1 MAIIPPRLDDRG
13 FADLRAELIRRIP
26 VHAPEW
32 TNHNAS
38 DPGIALIELFA
49 VLGDN
54 LLYRL
59 NRVPEASRL
68 EFLRLL
74 AVLPEP
80 ARVARAM
87 VRLDLPPKALQPVT
101 PDFSVGAA
109 RLELSAGETR
119 FQVLEEV
126 TALPVELSAWVK
138 QPHDPAVAL
147 LPGAEANLGTLLQD
161 HLHLGG
167 APSLAKYQPVPLP
180 APEGGVLPPGV
191 STAAGLDGRI
201 WLALLVPQ
209 ALFGQLGGDAAALQ
223 QVRGLLAGQV
233 LSLGVR
239 TDDTLCGASDH
250 ARCPDPGGDPP
261 RWPVRWEVST
271 GRFSGA
277 SPRVDRLLYQRLVVV
292 ADNTDGLT
300 RSGTLRLRLPDRN
313 PDGTTPFGD
322 WTADAFDPPDAD
334 LLGVGDL
341 PPRLDDDKLAAR
353 VLAWVRLGRVDPAHP
368 PIRLRFV
375 DANMVRVEQAV
386 TAAPELLGYGDG
398 RTGQTYR
405 LAKTP
410 VIVDSERVQ
419 VRGVLGWENW
429 ARVDDLA
436 LAGPDDP
443 CYLLDPDAGTLVFGD
458 GIHGRMPLPGE
469 AIRAQTYRHGGG
481 VGGNVGAGRIT
492 RVRAGSPPAA
502 LTLKPT
508 NPLAAEG
515 GADAETQE
523 AAAARIPQVLR
534 HNDRAVGAEDFVN
547 LAMATPGAP
556 VGRAEV
562 LPRHKPHERVDG
574 VPGTVTLI
582 VLPAYD
588 PLHPDRPNPDREM
601 LRRVCAHLEPRRLVT
616 TELYVTPPEYA
627 RLSCSVAVEPEPGT
641 GEETL
646 RRHVELALRQHL
658 APLPPYGPDGSG
670 WPFGRDVRDRDCEAA
685 VLRVQ
690 GVRLVNQVLIV
701 GEAIG
706 RTGTRTPVTQTLPLL
721 PWQLPVLLEVRVAT
735 GAQAETLPPL
745 DSDPAPTP
753 VGAMPVPVGKE
764 EC

>member
-1 MAIIPPRLDDRG
+1 MAIIPPRLDDRS

-32 TNHNAS
+32 TDHNAS

-49 VLGDN
+49 ALGDN

-74 AVLPEP
+74 AILPTS
-80 ARVARAM
+80 ARVAQAQ
-87 VRLDLPPKALQPVT
+87 VRLDLAPKTFQPVT
-101 PDFSVGAA
+101 PDFASGGAP
-109 RLELSAGETR
+109 RLELSAGEVR
-119 FQVLEEV
+119 FQALEEV
-126 TALPVELSAWVK
+126 TALPVELAAWIK
-138 QPHDPAVAL
+138 QPHDPSVAL
-147 LPGAEANLGTLLQD
+147 LPGAEDNLGTLLED
-161 HLHLGG
+161 HLHLAS
-167 APSLAKYQPVPLP
+167 APNLAKYEPIPLP
-180 APEGGVLPPGV
+180 APEGGILPAGV
-191 STAAGLDGRI
+191 STSASLDQRV
-201 WLALLVPQ
+201 WLALLAPAAV
-209 ALFGQLGGDAAALQ
+209 LKQLGNDAPALQ
-223 QVRGLLAGQV
+223 KVRDVLAGHV
-233 LSLGVR
+233 LNLGVR
-239 TDDTLCGASDH
+239 TDDALCGATDH
-250 ARCPDPGGDPP
+250 GRCPDPGTDPP

-277 SPRVDRLLYQRLVVV
+277 SPRVDRVLYQRLTVV

-300 RSGTLRLRLPDRN
+300 RSGTLRLRLPDKN

-322 WTADAFDPPDAD
+322 WTADAFDPPDPD
-334 LLGVGDL
+334 LLGVGEL
-341 PPRLDDDKLAAR
+341 PPRLDDDKLATR
-353 VLAWVRLGRVDPAHP
+353 VLAWIRLGRADPAHP
-368 PIRLRFV
+368 PIRLRFI

-386 TAAPELLGYGDG
+386 TAPPELLGYGDG
-398 RTGQTYR
+398 RTGQTFKLSR
-405 LAKTP
+405 TP
-410 VIVDSERVQ
+410 AILGSERIQ

-429 ARVDDLA
+429 TRVDDLA

-443 CYLLDPDAGTLVFGD
+443 FYALDPVAGTLGFGD
-458 GIHGRMPLPGE
+458 GIHGRIPLPGE
-469 AIRAQTYRHGGG
+469 AIRCQTYRYGGG
-481 VGGNVGAGRIT
+481 VSGNLGAGRIT

-508 NPLAAEG
+508 NPLASEG
-515 GADAETQE
+515 GADAETQD

-534 HNDRAVGAEDFVN
+534 HNDRAVAAEDFVN
-547 LAMATPGAP
+547 LALGTPGTP

-588 PLHPDRPNPDREM
+588 PLHPDQPTPDREM

-616 TELYVTPPEYA
+616 TELYVTPPQYV
-627 RLSCSVAVEPEPGT
+627 RLSCSVAVEPDAGT

-658 APLPPYGPDGSG
+658 APLPPYGPDGAG

-690 GVRLVNQVLIV
+690 GVRLVNEVLIV
-701 GEAIG
+701 GEAIN
-706 RTGTRTPVTQTLPLL
+706 RTGTRTPVTRDPPAAPLAA
-721 PWQLPVLLEVRVAT
+721 PGPPGGT
-735 GAQAETLPPL
+735 GGHRGGRGRRA
-745 DSDPAPTP
+745 PAAPRHRAGP
-753 VGAMPVPVGKE
+753 GRGGRHAGAGG
-764 EC
+764 